1 MGHKPHHWS
10 LHQSTWE
17 NAALISCIYPRG
29 GEPQAQTE
37 TSCSGTK
44 LILHGCEVPG
54 LLTSLRSSAMPK
66 SSYSVLPAPQ
76 HCASQLV
83 AVAALRKDALT
94 ARRWMPKYT
103 TDTIFDWDL
112 MMD

>member
-17 NAALISCIYPRG
+17 NAALISCIDPRG

-54 LLTSLRSSAMPK
+54 LLSHHSGLQPCPNRRILHCLLHSTVPANWWP
-66 SSYSVLPAPQ
+66 LPPYGRMLLPQ
-76 HCASQLV
+76 EGGCLSTRQTRYLIG
-83 AVAALRKDALT
+83 T
-94 ARRWMPKYT
+94 
-103 TDTIFDWDL
+103 
-112 MMD
+112 